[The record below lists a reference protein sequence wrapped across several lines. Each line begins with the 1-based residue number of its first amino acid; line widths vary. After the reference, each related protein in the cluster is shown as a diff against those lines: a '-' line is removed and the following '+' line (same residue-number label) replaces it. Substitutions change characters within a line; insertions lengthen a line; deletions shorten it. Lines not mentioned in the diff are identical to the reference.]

1 MILNTD
7 ISDVFFDLSVNLAN
21 INQELITLD
30 ISTQLQT
37 INQKI
42 SAISTKVDNI
52 VIIRDKIDE
61 IKNKLNQ

>member
-1 MILNTD
+1 MTLNTD

-30 ISTQLQT
+30 ISSQLQT

-42 SAISTKVDNI
+42 SAISTKVNNL

>member
-1 MILNTD
+1 MTLNTD

-30 ISTQLQT
+30 ISSQLQT

-42 SAISTKVDNI
+42 SAINTKVDNL

>member
-1 MILNTD
+1 MTLNTD

-30 ISTQLQT
+30 ISSQLQT

-42 SAISTKVDNI
+42 SAISTKVDNL

>member
-1 MILNTD
+1 MTLNTD
-7 ISDVFFDLSVNLAN
+7 ISDVFFDLSINLAN

-30 ISTQLQT
+30 ISSQLQT

-42 SAISTKVDNI
+42 SAISTKVNNL